1 MYIYIYMYVYTYIN
15 QLTVATKPLNVVKPL
30 CNIRKK
36 FRGFKAL
43 LNTAPQKGA
52 MNVLQSAYDD
62 DDVYLKKITTR
73 GCHKI

>member
-1 MYIYIYMYVYTYIN
+1 MYIIY
-15 QLTVATKPLNVVKPL
+15 TVATNPLNVVKPL

-52 MNVLQSAYDD
+52 MNVLQSACMN
-62 DDVYLKKITTR
+62 V
-73 GCHKI
+73 